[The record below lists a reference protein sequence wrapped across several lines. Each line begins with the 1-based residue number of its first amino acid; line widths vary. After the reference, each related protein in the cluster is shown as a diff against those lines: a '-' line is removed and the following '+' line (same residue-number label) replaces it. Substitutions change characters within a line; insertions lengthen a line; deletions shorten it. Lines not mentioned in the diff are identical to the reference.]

1 MLSNNNSQNT
11 TSAIESQSAHIDNN
25 LYVLWLSKPLDAEK
39 SAESA
44 LLLADK
50 MDVSISKIMH
60 LLSKKSGPLSKPIS
74 KSKALKL
81 QKVLSSV
88 SVDSEVIDYQKAR
101 SLLLAAKSNDNMNL
115 TNEEKVV
122 EEATVNVSTEENSL
136 SLESGKAEDNI
147 KLDLDEMVDKINAKA
162 KSATAYTKP
171 KKYAWKRFAVPVLL
185 FLFFALGIS
194 YLVSSFMPQ
203 INNFTKNIF
212 TSVSAA
218 SASPEVK
225 ENLNPA
231 DLRELPTAELLTL
244 ANAGAVSA
252 QYELALK
259 YTDKKDYESAI
270 KWLKLAAGKNNR
282 EAQFLL
288 GLFYQYGHGLS
299 QDSTQ
304 AFKWYKQAADQ
315 GVAEAQYRLGLM
327 YLNGEGTAVDKNR
340 ALELLSSAGRQNY
353 GDAILTLDNLNGN
366 TFESTDIFSIAK
378 SASPAQLVTMLEPN
392 QDLNQKD
399 EYGQTPLMYASS
411 SNNSEAVQI
420 LINMGADSN
429 IQTEDG
435 WTALMYAA
443 RDKPENIKTLLI
455 NGANQDLRN
464 NDGKTALDIAKENYP
479 ETAEEF
485 FILDEF

>member
-1 MLSNNNSQNT
+1 MQNT
-11 TSAIESQSAHIDNN
+11 TSAIEHQSVKADEK
-25 LYVLWLSKPLDAEK
+25 LFVLWLSKPLSAEK

-81 QKVLSSV
+81 QKVLNSV
-88 SVDSEVIDYQKAR
+88 GIDNEIIGHQKAI
-101 SLLLAAKSNDNMNL
+101 SLLLAEKPGDSSNLATKENTTKGATAAAEQNSPTVEPVINDVDSKAADNM
-115 TNEEKVV
+115 
-122 EEATVNVSTEENSL
+122 
-136 SLESGKAEDNI
+136 
-147 KLDLDEMVDKINAKA
+147 KLDLDDMVDKINSKA
-162 KSATAYTKP
+162 QAASLYAKP
-171 KKYAWKRFAVPVLL
+171 KKPAWRKFALPVLL
-185 FLFFALGIS
+185 FLSFALGIS
-194 YLVSSFMPQ
+194 YLVASFMPQ
-203 INNFTKNIF
+203 INNFSKNIF

-225 ENLNPA
+225 ENLNPT
-231 DLRELPTAELLTL
+231 DLRKLATADLLTL

-259 YTDKKDYESAI
+259 YTDKKDYKSAI
-270 KWLKLAAGKNNR
+270 KWLKLAAEKNHR

-288 GLFYQYGHGLS
+288 GLFYQYGHGLN
-299 QDSTQ
+299 QDSTK
-304 AFKWYKQAADQ
+304 AFNWYKQAAKQ

-327 YLNGEGTAVDKNR
+327 YLNGDGTTVDRNR
-340 ALELLSSAGRQNY
+340 ALELLSSASRQNY

-378 SASPAQLVTMLEPN
+378 SASPSQLVAMLEPD

-399 EYGQTPLMYASS
+399 AYGQTPLMYASS
-411 SNNSEAVQI
+411 NNNAEAVQI
-420 LINMGADSN
+420 LINMGADAN
-429 IQTEDG
+429 LQTDDG

-443 RDKPENIKTLLI
+443 RDNPENIKTLLI
-455 NGANQDLRN
+455 NGADSELEN
-464 NDGKTALDIAKENYP
+464 NDGQTALDIAKENYP
-479 ETAEEF
+479 ENAEEF
-485 FILDEF
+485 FTIDEF